1 MRRLRPALLTLLLG
15 LTVAV
20 TACGLPNDNAPR
32 QIADDKVPFEL
43 LGPSTTTPTSNV
55 EGGAFVHLYFLDG
68 TQLKL
73 ISVNRSL
80 PDRDPNTVLKELVKG
95 VTDSDP
101 SGVATAIP
109 KDTQI
114 VSIQDDG
121 GTLVVTL
128 SNAIL
133 TIAGAQQQHAFG
145 QLVYTVTE
153 LTTSGVRFRVVD
165 ANGNA
170 QDVQPLTDAGQ
181 KSGPLT
187 RNDFS
192 SLRPG

>member
-1 MRRLRPALLTLLLG
+1 MTRAQRTVLVLAIG
-15 LTVAV
+15 LTILAA
-20 TACGLPNDNAPR
+20 ACGLPNDGAPR

-68 TQLKL
+68 TQLL
-73 ISVNRSL
+73 SVDRSL
-80 PDRDPNTVLKELVKG
+80 PDRDPATVLKELVKG

-101 SGVATAIP
+101 SGVTTAIP
-109 KDTQI
+109 RDTQI
-114 VSIQDDG
+114 VNLQDDN

-133 TIAGAQQQHAFG
+133 TIAGAEQQHAFG
-145 QLVYTVTE
+145 QLVYTVTD
-153 LTTSGVRFRVVD
+153 LTTTGVRFRVVD
-165 ANGNA
+165 ANGVA

-181 KSGPLT
+181 KAGPLT
-187 RNDFS
+187 RNDFL
-192 SLRPG
+192 SLQPK